1 MFGLFK
7 KNETLQEEVLVQ
19 GKYFVV
25 KEQKPWGL
33 YHIRTE
39 GLTGY
44 YTDICSYALAEPA
57 NRLADIY
64 NRVNKTCKNIKD

>member
-7 KNETLQEEVLVQ
+7 KKETAQPEDLVQ
-19 GKYFVV
+19 GKYYVV

-44 YTDICSYALAEPA
+44 NTDISSYASAEPA
-57 NRLADIY
+57 NELATIY
-64 NRVNKTCKNIKD
+64 NNLAKN

>member
-7 KNETLQEEVLVQ
+7 KREIPQEEVLVQ
-19 GKYFVV
+19 GKYYVV

-33 YHIRTE
+33 YHIRTY
-39 GLTGY
+39 GLDA
-44 YTDICSYALAEPA
+44 DISSYASAEPA

-64 NRVNKTCKNIKD
+64 NTISKQK